1 MNSKSI
7 NFCQISKKKDLKSIL
22 NLGYLPPVNQYEK
35 IGSTLNEENF
45 FPCELFYSPSSSL
58 YQLNTIVNKEI
69 LFPKSYPY
77 TSSTTRVLRDNFK
90 NLSLECMK
98 LFKIHQNDLAIDI
111 GSNDGNLLSNF
122 KEYCKVLGITPEL
135 IGNIARKRGIPTIID
150 YFDDNSAIKIKKK
163 IWQC

>member
-7 NFCQISKKKDLKSIL
+7 NYCQISKKKDLKSIL

-77 TSSTTRVLRDNFK
+77 TSSTTKILRKNFHD
-90 NLSLECMK
+90 LFIECKK
-98 LFKIHQNDLAIDI
+98 LFNINKTDLAIDI

-122 KEYCKVLGITPEL
+122 KGYCKVLGITPEL
-135 IGNIARKRGIPTIID
+135 IGQKKVSKQLSTIMID
-150 YFDDNSAIKIKKK
+150 QAQEQF
-163 IWQC
+163 